1 MPDAPLTCLDL
12 WFRAGSFREA
22 PGEEGLA
29 HFLEHMVFKGSAC
42 HEAGEFDR
50 KIEALSGSSN
60 AATGFDD
67 VHFHVLVPS
76 KVVAPALD
84 LLLDLVL
91 KPALLPAE
99 YSLEREV
106 VLEEI
111 AQHND
116 QPDEKVFQKLL
127 STCWSNHA
135 YGRPILGFEKS
146 LKNSNPST
154 MKSFHKRLY
163 RASNCCL
170 SIAGVLP
177 KGIKRLVSNSQ
188 LSDLKGGSD
197 EVNTK
202 EQFQKLEF
210 YKKRVEIEV
219 SRLESARLLMAWP
232 IGAAQEQLM
241 LMGADITT
249 TLFAEGRCSRLVQ
262 RLREE
267 LQLVE
272 SIDMDVTVLERGGLI
287 LLEACCKKEVLESVE
302 VEIHKILRE
311 SLCSVPDQLELNRA
325 CHLVKNGLCF
335 NLEASSQVA
344 GLAGSQA
351 LWHRQQPLLKP
362 LENISYWTGSKLRD
376 EIFTRLQPEM
386 SCTLIATPIETD

>member
-1 MPDAPLTCLDL
+1 MGLWQTTLTNSIQGPKLQHWSLENGTNCVIAPMPDAPLTCLDL
-12 WFRAGSFREA
+12 WFRAGSFTEA

-177 KGIKRLVSNSQ
+177 KGINFL
-188 LSDLKGGSD
+188 
-197 EVNTK
+197 
-202 EQFQKLEF
+202 
-210 YKKRVEIEV
+210 
-219 SRLESARLLMAWP
+219 
-232 IGAAQEQLM
+232 
-241 LMGADITT
+241 
-249 TLFAEGRCSRLVQ
+249 Q
-262 RLREE
+262 R
-267 LQLVE
+267 
-272 SIDMDVTVLERGGLI
+272 I
-287 LLEACCKKEVLESVE
+287 L
-302 VEIHKILRE
+302 
-311 SLCSVPDQLELNRA
+311 
-325 CHLVKNGLCF
+325 
-335 NLEASSQVA
+335 
-344 GLAGSQA
+344 
-351 LWHRQQPLLKP
+351 
-362 LENISYWTGSKLRD
+362 
-376 EIFTRLQPEM
+376 
-386 SCTLIATPIETD
+386 